1 LKDGVLS
8 VIKIWGGRGK
18 RTAGRKAKS
27 GGFRLLGSG
36 KRPVRTG
43 TQKKANATTNQE
55 RIIDFETLLSWYN
68 ENKTPAAVGD
78 ELSQAFM
85 YAMKQ
90 KKLKFL

>member
-1 LKDGVLS
+1 MLR

-18 RTAGRKAKS
+18 RAAGRKAKN
-27 GGFRLLGSG
+27 GGFRWLDSG
-36 KRPVRTG
+36 KRIARPG
-43 TQKKANATTNQE
+43 AQKKTNATTNQE

-68 ENKTPAAVGD
+68 ENKPPAAVGD

-85 YAMKQ
+85 YSMKQ